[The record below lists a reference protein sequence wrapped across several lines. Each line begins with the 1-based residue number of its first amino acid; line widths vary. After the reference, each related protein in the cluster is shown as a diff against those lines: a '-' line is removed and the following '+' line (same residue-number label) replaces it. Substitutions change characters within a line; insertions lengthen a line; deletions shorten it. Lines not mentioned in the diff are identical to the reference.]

1 MAANCVRDAEAA
13 GSNPVNPTRELKGCN
28 FQGASLF
35 CIVCATLTALEWAGR
50 AAVAARK
57 TSLEECMKIL
67 GMGMPELLIILA
79 VILLIFGPKNL
90 PKLGGAIGK
99 TVKNLREGMGGGKAI
114 EEAEDEDEEVI
125 EEVEE
130 EKPAPKKTTTTAK
143 RTTAA
148 KKKAE

>member
-1 MAANCVRDAEAA
+1 
-13 GSNPVNPTRELKGCN
+13 
-28 FQGASLF
+28 
-35 CIVCATLTALEWAGR
+35 
-50 AAVAARK
+50 
-57 TSLEECMKIL
+57 MKIL

-114 EEAEDEDEEVI
+114 EEAEDEEVI

>member
-1 MAANCVRDAEAA
+1 
-13 GSNPVNPTRELKGCN
+13 
-28 FQGASLF
+28 
-35 CIVCATLTALEWAGR
+35 
-50 AAVAARK
+50 
-57 TSLEECMKIL
+57 MKIL

-99 TVKNLREGMGGGKAI
+99 TVKNLREGMGGGDKNI
-114 EEAEDEDEEVI
+114 EEADDEEEEVI

-130 EKPAPKKTTTTAK
+130 PVKKT
-143 RTTAA
+143 TTAA